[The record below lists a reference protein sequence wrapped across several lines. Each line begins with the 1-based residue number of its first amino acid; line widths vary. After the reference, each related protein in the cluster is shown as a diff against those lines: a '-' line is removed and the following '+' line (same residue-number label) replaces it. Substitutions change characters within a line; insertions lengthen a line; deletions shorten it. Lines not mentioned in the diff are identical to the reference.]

1 MKATAFEYRFRFWI
15 HAAIFVLGFF
25 APWLLIA
32 GITDVSGFTTH
43 TTWLVL
49 ASLLART
56 GLLNFDAATLAI
68 LAMGIL
74 FTGLGAWLR
83 TWGAAYVGA
92 SIVQSA
98 TMHGGALLA
107 DGPYRRTRNP
117 LYLGTLLHAI
127 GISVVMPP
135 SGAIFTIVADLDIPV
150 TPRVGRRTLSRSPLR
165 RTVHGL
171 QIGSAAVSSVAQAVG
186 SLRREAAALG
196 AGDPQRGLRDRR
208 LSYSG
213 DLRLEIQR
221 AAAAP
226 GNPHL
231 AGNLAGSTRAS
242 AAGHHKVHRTHLA
255 RACKH
260 EGRSCDAERVA
271 VSGLRVV
278 RGGELTSWA
287 ERSRPWRPWP
297 RGTSPRSWP

>member
-135 SGAIFTIVADLDIPV
+135 SGAIFTIVAIWIFQLRLALAEEPFLAARFGEPYMAYKSAV
-150 TPRVGRRTLSRSPLR
+150 PRFLPSLKPLVPSAGKQPHWVLAILSEAYVIGVFLTLAIFGWRFNAQPLR
-165 RTVHGL
+165 QGIL
-171 QIGSAAVSSVAQAVG
+171 I
-186 SLRREAAALG
+186 SLGISLVVLALL
-196 AGDPQRGLRDRR
+196 P
-208 LSYSG
+208 
-213 DLRLEIQR
+213 R
-221 AAAAP
+221 ATTKSIEP
-226 GNPHL
+226 I
-231 AGNLAGSTRAS
+231 
-242 AAGHHKVHRTHLA
+242 
-255 RACKH
+255 
-260 EGRSCDAERVA
+260 
-271 VSGLRVV
+271 
-278 RGGELTSWA
+278 
-287 ERSRPWRPWP
+287 
-297 RGTSPRSWP
+297 